1 MLIAI
6 NISSLF
12 LTLKYVKCCLG
23 QNLKNTFQS
32 DLRFS
37 NMSQLFRSKTTIPIL
52 NQEHNIISYLNT
64 VRIDGLN
71 KGGELFI
78 KDFRKD

>member
-1 MLIAI
+1 
-6 NISSLF
+6 
-12 LTLKYVKCCLG
+12 
-23 QNLKNTFQS
+23 
-32 DLRFS
+32 
-37 NMSQLFRSKTTIPIL
+37 MSQLFRSKTTIPIL

-71 KGGELFI
+71 KAGELFI